1 MIRSFRLKGLRDF
14 CERYHPWHP
23 YPGGPE
29 DSPHADGSRHSQYDR
44 RYCSFPGWGTPAEG
58 IRISEEIKQFGSP
71 HAGENADESAPLGN
85 AGTPDGWQGRREEVG
100 DATREGLPAFIQAR
114 SFNGSN
120 ARTLVA
126 LIGTRQDQNH
136 EVREYP
142 ATCRAGPDNGK
153 PGTAYAARNT
163 PPPDRDQ
170 LRSYRSRFIT
180 LSQAETKSL
189 TNFSP
194 ESAAA

>member
-1 MIRSFRLKGLRDF
+1 MNRHCWGMRARLL
-14 CERYHPWHP
+14 
-23 YPGGPE
+23 
-29 DSPHADGSRHSQYDR
+29 DG
-44 RYCSFPGWGTPAEG
+44 
-58 IRISEEIKQFGSP
+58 K
-71 HAGENADESAPLGN
+71 AGA
-85 AGTPDGWQGRREEVG
+85 RKVG

-114 SFNGSN
+114 SLNGSN

-126 LIGTRQDQNH
+126 LIGTRQEQHQEIRAYPVTNH
-136 EVREYP
+136 P
-142 ATCRAGPDNGK
+142 GPDYGK